1 MKKQINKYL
10 FVLFALIIISITAIG
25 SASASEDIHGFD
37 LRNGFSLGTGLS
49 VAKGIFD
56 AQLLASFNASL

>member
-37 LRNGFSLGTGLS
+37 LSESDSSSCLNAVSRSLHTVS
-49 VAKGIFD
+49 IN
-56 AQLLASFNASL
+56 S